1 MRLGDHGVTQY
12 GPQDYYI
19 ERVIVHERYEKSGRG
34 PSYDIAIVRLS
45 DFIPFSS
52 KQTVRNIW
60 IPFIII
66 FKINFR
72 RYSTDLLADRT
83 ASSIAGHVRH
93 FPLRCRLGFYFLLWV
108 IFCYN
113 CSIYLCSNLNWHCTD
128 EPASSVLMEVQLPV
142 VSQSK
147 CTQAYRS
154 YSHVRIDQ
162 SVLCAGLEAGGK
174 DACRVSLCDKLIGK
188 FTILPSFR
196 VIRVVR

>member
-1 MRLGDHGVTQY
+1 MESRSTDRKIITSNAWSSTNAMKRVGGVQVTTL
-12 GPQDYYI
+12 PS
-19 ERVIVHERYEKSGRG
+19 SGY
-34 PSYDIAIVRLS
+34 PTLFLS
-45 DFIPFSS
+45 AVS
-52 KQTVRNIW
+52 KLRNIW

-93 FPLRCRLGFYFLLWV
+93 FSLRCRLGFYFLLWV

-113 CSIYLCSNLNWHCTD
+113 CSTYLCSNLNWHCTD